1 MSMERGRRYPR
12 RRKSGPLGGALVLGA
27 VLLAGQPARAA
38 GETGAERTCSV
49 TDMVY
54 DLRATLQRGSPAL
67 KRYMHELFKESAIGL
82 PFEELRRAFAAER
95 DPEVLEVLGAAI
107 AARSSRE
114 SNPSFLRPVLERI
127 TFEREPEARAA
138 SVRALRGIGSV
149 EAMAQLDGPRYD
161 RLIRDAS
168 PEVRQAVTDNLLHED
183 AQVYFG
189 HDRAVSEMAVAAA
202 AAAEDPEVAAKLLSE
217 VSMEQVGAG
226 TVAQLVQQLRSEH
239 EGVRA
244 AAARALGG
252 VPGPQAQGAR
262 EALLQLYRRDD
273 SPLVRRAVLEGLV
286 HLGLGQAAPVLESL
300 RGVDP
305 AMAGEIEAWKAVLAL
320 NLQEWHLVQREKQRL
335 RP

>member
-1 MSMERGRRYPR
+1 MSVRRGQRNQGRRSAGR
-12 RRKSGPLGGALVLGA
+12 LGALVLGA
-27 VLLAGQPARAA
+27 ALLAGQPALAQGGAA
-38 GETGAERTCSV
+38 PAGTCSV
-49 TDMVY
+49 SDMVH
-54 DLRATLQRGSPAL
+54 DLRAALQRGSPAL
-67 KRYMHELFKESAIGL
+67 KSYMRELFKEASIGL

-95 DPEVLEVLGAAI
+95 EPEVLEVLGAAI

-114 SNPSFLRPVLERI
+114 SNPSYLRPVLERI
-127 TFEREPEARAA
+127 TFEPEAEARAA

-149 EAMAQLDGPRYD
+149 GAMAQLDGPRYD

-168 PEVRQAVTDNLLHED
+168 PEVRQAVADNLLHEN

-189 HDRAVSEMAVAAA
+189 HDQAVSEMAVSAAVA
-202 AAAEDPEVAAKLLSE
+202 SEDPKVAAKLLSE
-217 VSMEQVGAG
+217 VSMEQVGAE
-226 TVAQLVQQLRSEH
+226 TVTQLVQQLRSEH

-244 AAARALGG
+244 AAALALGG

-262 EALLQLYRRDD
+262 EALLHLYRRDD
-273 SPLVRRAVLEGLV
+273 SPRVRRAVLEGLV

-305 AMAGEIEAWKAVLAL
+305 AMAAEIEAWKSVLAL